1 MRNIPLAF
9 VDEET
14 LEYIRNVEANRRTEE
29 HPNTIQV
36 SRQPPTSPLALK
48 LKTALRSVW
57 KTLIDNSTWD
67 GPNSMANLE
76 RAMSR
81 HRRNPIPR

>member
-9 VDEET
+9 VDERT
-14 LEYIRNVEANRRTEE
+14 LEYIRDVQAKRRTEE

-48 LKTALRSVW
+48 LKTALRSVR
-57 KTLIDNSTWD
+57 KTLTDNITWD
-67 GPNSMANLE
+67 GPNSIANLE

-81 HRRNPIPR
+81 HRQSPLPF